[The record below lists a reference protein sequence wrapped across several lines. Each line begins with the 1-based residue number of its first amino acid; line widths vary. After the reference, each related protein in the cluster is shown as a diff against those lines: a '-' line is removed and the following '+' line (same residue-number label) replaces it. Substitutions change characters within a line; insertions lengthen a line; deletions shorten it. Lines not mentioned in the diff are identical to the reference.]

1 MSKRSSSSAR
11 WLAEHFSDEYV
22 KLAQEKGYRSRAI
35 FKLEEIDQRHRIFRP
50 GQRVV
55 DLGAAPGGW
64 SQYAAEKVGRTGR
77 VYAMDLLEMDAIP
90 GVEFLRGDFTDE
102 SVFTELLTLMGGEYA
117 HVVLSD
123 MAPNMSGNRHV
134 DQHKAMYLAE
144 LVADMVERVMARD
157 GTLVIKLFQGAGFQ
171 EYLQMMRPLFSR
183 MQTRKPKASRDRS
196 PEVYL
201 VAQGFR
207 SAKSDLTNE

>member
-35 FKLEEIDQRHRIFRP
+35 FKLEELDRRHRIFHP

-64 SQYAAEKVGRTGR
+64 SQYAVQKVGRNGQ
-77 VYAMDLLEMDAIP
+77 VYAMDLLDMEPIP
-90 GVEFLRGDFTDE
+90 RVDFLRGDFTDE
-102 SVFTELLTLMGGEYA
+102 SMFTELLAGMGGEYA

-123 MAPNMSGNRHV
+123 MAPNMSGNRSV

-144 LVADMVERVMARD
+144 LVADMVGKVMAKE

-171 EYLQMMRPLFSR
+171 EYLQMLKPRFSQ
-183 MQTRKPKASRDRS
+183 MHTRKPKASRDRS

-201 VAQGFR
+201 VAQGYR
-207 SAKSDLTNE
+207 PAAKP